1 MWCTTSIAALAAVAA
16 LLPPGGA
23 LRSPSNFWLLR
34 QQGVVST
41 EEDRLVAAYVSSLR
55 AGDSVAAERSLNA
68 LLARPIAIEFEPP
81 GNNDGG
87 TVVELSDGLLA
98 EELSA
103 SGPRLFLVPDSLQ
116 GEKGRAL
123 AHVEEVSY
131 SDGGLGSRVWDAS
144 VGLSIWLCRNAHLVE
159 GKEVLELGSGVG
171 LSGICAALAGAAA
184 VTLSDTQVAQAETE
198 AETPSEA
205 GGELEPELGGEALL
219 ANLVRNAEFNGV
231 AATAVELDWSDCL
244 AETFEPHA
252 TFPLVLGAD
261 LVHDEKY
268 TPPDPDPNPNPN
280 PHPDPNPK
288 VLPTALPLTLGLA
301 LTLNLTL
308 RYTLPGL
315 AAAVVKHTAPGGVAY
330 LMCAKGRPG
339 VEALPAALQAT
350 YGGVV
355 EREEMSVMNS
365 FGACEV
371 VLITYTPRG

>member
-1 MWCTTSIAALAAVAA
+1 M
-16 LLPPGGA
+16 
-23 LRSPSNFWLLR
+23 
-34 QQGVVST
+34 
-41 EEDRLVAAYVSSLR
+41 AAYVSSLR
-55 AGDSVAAERSLNA
+55 AGDSVAAERGLDA

-87 TVVELSDGLLA
+87 TVVHRWSDGLLA

-144 VGLSIWLCRNAHLVE
+144 VGLSIWLCRNAHLVK

-184 VTLSDTQVAQAETE
+184 VTLSDTQVAEAETE

-219 ANLVRNAEFNGV
+219 ANLVRNAELNGV
-231 AATAVELDWSDCL
+231 AAAAVELDWSDCL

-252 TFPLVLGAD
+252 TFPVVLGAD
-261 LVHDEKY
+261 LVHDEK
-268 TPPDPDPNPNPN
+268 
-280 PHPDPNPK
+280 
-288 VLPTALPLTLGLA
+288 
-301 LTLNLTL
+301 
-308 RYTLPGL
+308 YTLPGL

-371 VLITYTPRG
+371 VLITYTPPSAV

>member
-1 MWCTTSIAALAAVAA
+1 M
-16 LLPPGGA
+16 
-23 LRSPSNFWLLR
+23 RSPSNFWLLR

-68 LLARPIAIEFEPP
+68 LLARPIAIEFEPA

-87 TVVELSDGLLA
+87 TVVELRDGLLA

-159 GKEVLELGSGVG
+159 GKQVLELGSGVG

-184 VTLSDTQVAQAETE
+184 VTLSDTQVAEAETEAEAE

-219 ANLVRNAEFNGV
+219 ANLVRNAELNGV
-231 AATAVELDWSDCL
+231 AA
-244 AETFEPHA
+244 
-252 TFPLVLGAD
+252 
-261 LVHDEKY
+261 
-268 TPPDPDPNPNPN
+268 
-280 PHPDPNPK
+280 
-288 VLPTALPLTLGLA
+288 
-301 LTLNLTL
+301 
-308 RYTLPGL
+308 
-315 AAAVVKHTAPGGVAY
+315 AP
-330 LMCAKGRPG
+330 
-339 VEALPAALQAT
+339 
-350 YGGVV
+350 
-355 EREEMSVMNS
+355 
-365 FGACEV
+365 
-371 VLITYTPRG
+371 

>member
-1 MWCTTSIAALAAVAA
+1 M
-16 LLPPGGA
+16 
-23 LRSPSNFWLLR
+23 
-34 QQGVVST
+34 
-41 EEDRLVAAYVSSLR
+41 AAYVSSLR
-55 AGDSVAAERSLNA
+55 AGDSVAAERGLDA
-68 LLARPIAIEFEPP
+68 LLARPIAIEFEPA

-144 VGLSIWLCRNAHLVE
+144 VGLSIWLCRNAHVLE
-159 GKEVLELGSGVG
+159 GKQVLELGSGVG

-184 VTLSDTQVAQAETE
+184 VTLSDTQVAEAETE

-219 ANLVRNAEFNGV
+219 ANLVRNAELNGV
-231 AATAVELDWSDCL
+231 AAAAVDLDWSDCL

-252 TFPLVLGAD
+252 TFPVVLGAD
-261 LVHDEKY
+261 LVHDEK
-268 TPPDPDPNPNPN
+268 
-280 PHPDPNPK
+280 
-288 VLPTALPLTLGLA
+288 
-301 LTLNLTL
+301 
-308 RYTLPGL
+308 YTLPGL

-371 VLITYTPRG
+371 VLITYTPPSAV

>member
-1 MWCTTSIAALAAVAA
+1 M
-16 LLPPGGA
+16 
-23 LRSPSNFWLLR
+23 
-34 QQGVVST
+34 
-41 EEDRLVAAYVSSLR
+41 AAYVSSLR

-68 LLARPIAIEFEPP
+68 LLARPIAIEFEPA

-184 VTLSDTQVAQAETE
+184 VTLSDTQVAE

-219 ANLVRNAEFNGV
+219 ANLVRNAELNGV
-231 AATAVELDWSDCL
+231 AATAVDLDWSDCL

-261 LVHDEKY
+261 LMYDEQCI
-268 TPPDPDPNPNPN
+268 
-280 PHPDPNPK
+280 
-288 VLPTALPLTLGLA
+288 LP
-301 LTLNLTL
+301 
-308 RYTLPGL
+308 L
-315 AAAVVKHTAPGGVAY
+315 AAAVVKHTAPGGAAY

-371 VLITYTPRG
+371 VLITYTPRGG

>member
-1 MWCTTSIAALAAVAA
+1 M
-16 LLPPGGA
+16 
-23 LRSPSNFWLLR
+23 
-34 QQGVVST
+34 
-41 EEDRLVAAYVSSLR
+41 AAYVSSLR
-55 AGDSVAAERSLNA
+55 AGDSVAAERTLNA

-159 GKEVLELGSGVG
+159 GKQVLELGSGVG

-184 VTLSDTQVAQAETE
+184 VTLSDTQVAEAETEAEAE

-219 ANLVRNAEFNGV
+219 ANLVRNAELNGV

-252 TFPLVLGAD
+252 TFPVVLGAD
-261 LVHDEKY
+261 LVHDEK
-268 TPPDPDPNPNPN
+268 
-280 PHPDPNPK
+280 
-288 VLPTALPLTLGLA
+288 
-301 LTLNLTL
+301 
-308 RYTLPGL
+308 YTLPGL

-371 VLITYTPRG
+371 VLITYTPRGG

>member
-1 MWCTTSIAALAAVAA
+1 M
-16 LLPPGGA
+16 
-23 LRSPSNFWLLR
+23 
-34 QQGVVST
+34 
-41 EEDRLVAAYVSSLR
+41 AAYVSSLR

-68 LLARPIAIEFEPP
+68 LLARPIAIEFEPA

-87 TVVELSDGLLA
+87 TVVELRDGLLA

-159 GKEVLELGSGVG
+159 GKQVLELGSGVG

-184 VTLSDTQVAQAETE
+184 VTLSDTQVAEAETE

-219 ANLVRNAEFNGV
+219 ANLVRNAELNGV
-231 AATAVELDWSDCL
+231 AATAVDLDWSDCL

-252 TFPLVLGAD
+252 TFPVVLGAD
-261 LVHDEKY
+261 LVHDEK
-268 TPPDPDPNPNPN
+268 
-280 PHPDPNPK
+280 
-288 VLPTALPLTLGLA
+288 
-301 LTLNLTL
+301 
-308 RYTLPGL
+308 YTLPGL

-371 VLITYTPRG
+371 VLITYTPPSAV